1 MSVQKRGVT
10 QHTLVSFVFLAC
22 DAKKTRK
29 TRVCPSLCGVFVT
42 RPPAGLPE
50 KATPPWGDMAAAG
63 TTESG
68 AVTLDSNYM
77 IAQKT
82 LLLTNCY
89 TKSCIGLYKVGVGC
103 DRGR

>member
-1 MSVQKRGVT
+1 MSFTLRGFR
-10 QHTLVSFVFLAC
+10 HSA
-22 DAKKTRK
+22 AG
-29 TRVCPSLCGVFVT
+29 RVA
-42 RPPAGLPE
+42 R

-63 TTESG
+63 ATESG
-68 AVTLDSNYM
+68 AGTLDSNYM

-89 TKSCIGLYKVGVGC
+89 TKSCIGLCKVGVGC